1 MRSICFAPHID
12 KNFKPTDMSDLPKTG
27 AGDAIEPGLAAPQA
41 YLSFTVGS
49 EEYALDAHHVLEIR
63 HLEPLKPVPSAPAF
77 VKGVIELRGAAVP
90 IVDLR
95 TLLGAADDE
104 PQQPAAVM
112 VIHMHGG
119 TVGMIVDAVSGL
131 VELAPDQIR
140 PAPRLDLG
148 QGIVKP
154 KQRKRRKAA
163 PPQLLH

>member
-1 MRSICFAPHID
+1 MTNP
-12 KNFKPTDMSDLPKTG
+12 PKAG
-27 AGDAIEPGLAAPQA
+27 AGGVIEAGHTEPQA

-49 EEYALDAHHVLEIR
+49 EEYALDAHHVVEIR

-95 TLLGAADDE
+95 ALLGATDDE
-104 PQQPAAVM
+104 QNQPAAVM

-140 PAPRLDLG
+140 PAPELDLG
-148 QGIVKP
+148 QGIVSP
-154 KQRKRRKAA
+154 KQRKRRKTA
-163 PPQLLH
+163 PPRLLH

>member
-1 MRSICFAPHID
+1 MI
-12 KNFKPTDMSDLPKTG
+12 KLPK
-27 AGDAIEPGLAAPQA
+27 AGFPSPNA
-41 YLSFTVGS
+41 YLSFRVGT

-63 HLEPLKPVPSAPAF
+63 HLEPLAPVPSAPAF
-77 VKGVIELRGAAVP
+77 VKGVIELRGTAVP

-95 TLLGAADDE
+95 TLLGATDDE

-140 PAPRLDLG
+140 PAPEFGPG
-148 QGIVKP
+148 QGIVRP
-154 KQRKRRKAA
+154 RQRKRRKAA
-163 PPQLLH
+163 PPRLLH

>member
-1 MRSICFAPHID
+1 MLRATD
-12 KNFKPTDMSDLPKTG
+12 RQNFKPTEMSDLPKSG
-27 AGDAIEPGLAAPQA
+27 SNAIEPELAAPQA

-63 HLEPLKPVPSAPAF
+63 HLEPLMPVPSAPAF

-95 TLLGAADDE
+95 ALLGAVDDE
-104 PQQPAAVM
+104 AQQPAAVM

-131 VELAPDQIR
+131 VELTPDQVR
-140 PAPRLDLG
+140 AAPELDLG
-148 QGIVKP
+148 QGIVRPKP
-154 KQRKRRKAA
+154 RKRSKTA
-163 PPQLLH
+163 PPRLLH

>member
-1 MRSICFAPHID
+1 MI
-12 KNFKPTDMSDLPKTG
+12 KLPK
-27 AGDAIEPGLAAPQA
+27 AGYPSLCA
-41 YLSFTVGS
+41 YLSFRVGT

-63 HLEPLKPVPSAPAF
+63 HLEPLAPVPSAPAF
-77 VKGVIELRGAAVP
+77 VKGVIELRGTAVP

-95 TLLGAADDE
+95 TLLGATDGE

-140 PAPRLDLG
+140 PAPEFGPG
-148 QGIVKP
+148 QGIVRSKR
-154 KQRKRRKAA
+154 RKRRKAA
-163 PPQLLH
+163 PPRLLH